1 MKILLSK
8 YLSTSRKMVEVQNI
22 VVKKMLSSKKKKCT
36 DCSLA
41 FDNCLQHVQPLDDYV
56 IVFMRYRMS
65 NSSVCIL

>member
-8 YLSTSRKMVEVQNI
+8 YVSTSHKMREVQNI

-41 FDNCLQHVQPLDDYV
+41 FDNCLEHLQPVDDDV
-56 IVFMRYRMS
+56 IVFMGYHMS
-65 NSSVCIL
+65 NNTVCIL